1 MQQPPRRGPRRL
13 CAAVAVLALCAGASA
28 VHAQSAEN
36 VAVVINQNSA
46 DSQRVGEHYVRTRGI
61 PAGNVIRIKVAAD
74 ETIERSVYGTSIEA
88 PIASAI
94 RRAGLH
100 DRLLY
105 IVLTKGVPLRI
116 AGTTGLS
123 GTLASV
129 DSELTLLYRRMTGQ
143 TVLPAGKVDNP
154 YFLGA
159 RELRDA
165 QPFSHREHDIYLVTR
180 IDGFTTDEAL
190 ALIDR
195 AQQPSRDGR
204 IVLDQI
210 DDDASK
216 PGNRWIAQ
224 TAQRLT
230 DEGHTARVRL
240 EATEQ
245 RASAEGETL
254 GWYAWGAADPAQRL
268 RRTGMTFAPGAIA
281 ASLASA
287 NARTFTAPPDD
298 WVPAGS
304 NQPATFYAGSS
315 EVMLGD
321 LIRDGVTGASGQVDE
336 PYVLGAVHPEI
347 LFPAYL
353 AGFNLAEAFYL
364 ATPTLSWTT
373 IIVGDPLC
381 RPFAGRTLTSADLES
396 NIDPRTEL
404 PMLFSRR
411 RLVAAAAS
419 AYADLPEIAL
429 LSALRA
435 EAFLARGD
443 RPATRAALEQ
453 AVAAA
458 PSAVGLLLTLAQL
471 EEVDGAYDA
480 ALTHYRRI
488 IELQPANVVALNNL
502 AYLHAVR
509 RNSPAEALPLAKR
522 AALLA
527 PRSASVLDTW
537 AWTEHLLGN
546 DATAAKILADAIA
559 IDPSIAETRLHAA
572 VIAATTGDR
581 AKAES
586 ELKEAL
592 RLDPALEQR
601 EETRRLRE
609 QISAMPARKQL

>member
-1 MQQPPRRGPRRL
+1 MQQPLRRGPRLL
-13 CAAVAVLALCAGASA
+13 CAAVAVLALCAGPSA
-28 VHAQSAEN
+28 LHAQSADN
-36 VAVVINQNSA
+36 VAVVINESSA
-46 DSQRVGEHYVRTRGI
+46 DSQRIGEHYARSRGI
-61 PAGNVIRIKVAAD
+61 PDGNVIRIKVAPQ
-74 ETIERSVYGTSIEA
+74 ETIDRSVFASSIEA
-88 PIASAI
+88 PIAGAI

-123 GTLASV
+123 GTLSSV
-129 DSELTLLYRRMTGQ
+129 DSELTLLYRRMAGQ
-143 TVLPAGKVDNP
+143 AVLPAGKIDNP

-159 RELRDA
+159 REIREA

-180 IDGFTTDEAL
+180 IDAFTTDQAL

-195 AQQPSRDGR
+195 AQHPSGDGR

-210 DDDASK
+210 DDDAGK
-216 PGNRWIAQ
+216 AGNRWIAQ
-224 TAQRLT
+224 AAQRLME
-230 DEGHTARVRL
+230 EGHTARIAL

-245 RASAEGETL
+245 RADADGMTL
-254 GWYAWGAADPAQRL
+254 GWYAFGAADPAQR
-268 RRTGMTFAPGAIA
+268 RRSTGMTFTPGAIA
-281 ASLASA
+281 ANLASA

-298 WVPAGS
+298 WMPAGS
-304 NQPATFYAGSS
+304 NEPATFYAGSS
-315 EVMLGD
+315 EVLMGD
-321 LIRDGVTGASGQVDE
+321 LIRDGITGVSGQVDE

-373 IIVGDPLC
+373 IVVGDPLC
-381 RPFAGRTLTSADLES
+381 RPFAGRTLTTTDLES
-396 NIDPRTEL
+396 AIDPRTEL

-411 RLVAAAAS
+411 RVAAAA
-419 AYADLPEIAL
+419 ATGYADLPEKAL

-435 EAFLARGD
+435 EALLARGD
-443 RPATRAALEQ
+443 RAGTRAALEQ
-453 AVAAA
+453 AIAAA
-458 PSAVGLLLTLAQL
+458 PSAIGLLLTLAQL
-471 EEVDGAYDA
+471 EEADGAYDGA
-480 ALTHYRRI
+480 IAHYRRI
-488 IELQPANVVALNNL
+488 IEVQPANVVALNNL

-522 AALLA
+522 AASLA

-546 DATAAKILADAIA
+546 DAVAAKILAEAIA
-559 IDPSIAETRLHAA
+559 IDPTIAETRLHAA
-572 VIAATTGDR
+572 VIAAVAGDR

-586 ELKEAL
+586 ELKEAI
-592 RLDPALEQR
+592 RLDTALEQR
-601 EETRRLRE
+601 DDTRELRE
-609 QISAMPARKQL
+609 RINAIPPRKQH